1 MIWLLFSFLAAFFNS
16 LLAVFSKKALLKADP
31 YLVIFS
37 QRFLSILVLAPLLFF
52 IDIPTLG
59 NQFWMALV
67 INVVLNLINWILFMY
82 AIKISDL
89 SLVAPLVTLTPLFL
103 LLTSPFIIG
112 EIPTY
117 LGMAGVLLIVVG
129 SYVLNIKKSEKGL
142 LAPFKSLLKQ
152 KGPRIMILV
161 AFIWSITSVYDKI
174 GVQNSSPL
182 FWVIAMNGFSACLM
196 LPLVWNLSKNI
207 KVQVRNTWKLLLGVG
222 FANITLLYFQ
232 FTALTLTLVSYVI
245 SIKRTSAI
253 FSVIF
258 GFFIFK
264 EKGIKERLL
273 GAVIMVGG
281 VVLITLS

>member
-1 MIWLLFSFLAAFFNS
+1 MIWLLFSFLAAFFTS
-16 LLAVFSKKALLKADP
+16 LLAVFSKKALRKADA

-37 QRFLSILVLAPLLFF
+37 QRFISILVLAPLLFF
-52 IDIPTLG
+52 IDIPILG

-67 INVVLNLINWILFMY
+67 INVVLNLINWVLYMY

-112 EIPTY
+112 EIPSI
-117 LGMAGVLLIVVG
+117 LGFVGVLLIVVG
-129 SYVLNIKKSEKGL
+129 SYVLNIKKSEKGV

-161 AFIWSITSVYDKI
+161 AFIWSVTSVYDKI

-182 FWVIAMNGFSACLM
+182 FWVIAVNGFSALLM
-196 LPLVWNLSKNI
+196 FPLVWNLSKNVKWQI
-207 KVQVRNTWKLLLGVG
+207 QETWKYLLGVG

-253 FSVIF
+253 FSVLF
-258 GFFIFK
+258 GYFLFK
-264 EKGIKERLL
+264 ERGVKERLL
-273 GAVIMVGG
+273 GAAIMVGG
-281 VVLITLS
+281 VVLITIS